1 MNIILTQDPQ
11 FLLRFATPDDAGLVV
26 SLMQKLGASRKKM
39 AGKITATEQDI
50 RRLLADKKGEAVFGI
65 YAGQTVGLVYFYQA
79 SSAFTGQS
87 RLHIDGFL
95 IEETLRFKGPGKV
108 MIAFMAR
115 LALDRGCQQLEWG
128 CLDWNK
134 PTARFSKRLGAHSVD
149 TLTLYQI
156 APDQLKASA
165 AQF

>member
-11 FLLRFATPDDAGLVV
+11 FLLRFATPDDAGLMV
-26 SLMQKLGASRKKM
+26 SLMEKLGASRKKM
-39 AGKITATEQDI
+39 AGKIVATEEAI

-65 YAGQTVGLVYFYQA
+65 YSGQTVGLVYFYQT

-87 RLHIDGFL
+87 GLRIDGFL
-95 IEETLRFKGPGKV
+95 IDESMRFKGPGKV
-108 MIAFMAR
+108 MVAFMAR

-149 TLTLYQI
+149 TLTLYRL
-156 APDQLKASA
+156 APEQLKASA